1 MADFTK
7 VIEAAKKEGKVVIY
21 ATTDAVPA
29 NPFETLYP
37 GIKVEYSDL
46 SSTELYNR
54 FIADAAA
61 NNGTADLLWSSAME
75 LQVKLVADGQR
86 GGGHLPNC
94 DCAGG
99 ASLEFGLDAACRLP
113 GDGAAR
119 SGVGVVY
126 R

>member
-1 MADFTK
+1 LGHPRSGPGATRLYTK
-7 VIEAAKKEGKVVIY
+7 IIEAAKKEGKVVIY
-21 ATTDAVPA
+21 ATTDAVAA
-29 NPFETLYP
+29 NPLIKDFETL
-37 GIKVEYSDL
+37 
-46 SSTELYNR
+46 STELYNR
-54 FIADAAA
+54 FIAEAD
-61 NNGTADLLWSSAME
+61 GTADLLWSSAME
-75 LQVKLVADGQR
+75 LQVKLVADGKR

-119 SGVGVVY
+119 SGVGVVC

>member
-1 MADFTK
+1 M
-7 VIEAAKKEGKVVIY
+7 VIY
-21 ATTDAVPA
+21 ATTDAVAA
-29 NPFETLYP
+29 NPLITDFETL
-37 GIKVEYSDL
+37 
-46 SSTELYNR
+46 STELYNR
-54 FIADAAA
+54 FIAEAAA

-75 LQVKLVADGQR
+75 LQVKPVADGKR
-86 GGGHLPNC
+86 GGDHLPNC

-119 SGVGVVY
+119 SGVGVVC